1 MTLIIAAD
9 VQDHLILAGDH
20 CAVLSRGSNA
30 TEHVIIRNYQ
40 KIYSWKY
47 GAIAGSGD
55 VVLMVVFLRL
65 FLLHERQNARVDVLQ
80 IASEAKARMKAVSPP
95 ETM

>member
-30 TEHVIIRNYQ
+30 TEQVIIRNYQ
-40 KIYSWKY
+40 KIYSWKH

-55 VVLMVVFLRL
+55 VLLMVVFLRL

-80 IASEAKARMKAVSPP
+80 IASEA
-95 ETM
+95 

>member
-30 TEHVIIRNYQ
+30 TEQVIIHNYQ
-40 KIYSWKY
+40 KVHSWKY

-55 VVLMVVFLRL
+55 VVLMAVFLRL
-65 FLLHERQNARVDVLQ
+65 FLLHERQGVRMDVL
-80 IASEAKARMKAVSPP
+80 
-95 ETM
+95 